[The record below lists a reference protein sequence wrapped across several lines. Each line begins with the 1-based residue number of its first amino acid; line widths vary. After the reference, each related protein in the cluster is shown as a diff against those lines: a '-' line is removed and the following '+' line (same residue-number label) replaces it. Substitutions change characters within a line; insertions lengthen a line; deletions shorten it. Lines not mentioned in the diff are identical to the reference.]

1 MNILAREIKGL
12 CEASETSWERAADL
26 DRSIL
31 ATHQFISDWDA
42 TSVQWADALVAI
54 TNNDSNTARL
64 LLERAAATEDRYIPD
79 GPARK
84 ALSLLK

>member
-1 MNILAREIKGL
+1 MNTLAREIKGL
-12 CEASETSWERAADL
+12 SEASEASWERSSVL

-42 TSVQWADALVAI
+42 TSVQWLCAIVAI
-54 TNNDSNTARL
+54 THNDSNTARV

-79 GPARK
+79 GQART